1 MKLKIMNEFTLF
13 KALNILKRHLLVTI
27 ALFLVTYWALP
38 SLNILDNKYTVE
50 KIIKSGRH
58 PIEFNTP
65 LLGFPDI
72 NGILIS
78 SSLQLYLQKT
88 IVESGVSSFSLTEN
102 DADNMVLTFKST
114 NPDSIVN
121 TAKAVMQRLQEFDNV
136 SIQRQFN
143 VINEI
148 LDVDREILEI
158 LETSDDDYLFTDE
171 DIEAWANQQK
181 KYDLAIEDMVD
192 FNQKYKLNLVSLM
205 RFKTDDTF
213 RQVELDTE
221 ILNQKK
227 IIAKWEAMK
236 KDDFTT
242 VSYLF
247 PVSEKEISIYFPNPM
262 IFFGLSLLVAFF
274 YNLIL
279 LSYKYRESVK

>member
-1 MKLKIMNEFTLF
+1 MNEFTLLNT
-13 KALNILKRHLLVTI
+13 LNIIKRHLLITI
-27 ALFLVTYWALP
+27 AIFFAAYWVLP
-38 SLNILDNKYTVE
+38 SLNIVENKYKVE

-65 LLGFPDI
+65 LLEFPDI

-78 SSLQLYLQKT
+78 SSFSSYLNKT
-88 IVESGVSSFSLTEN
+88 IKGSEVSSFKITEN
-102 DADNMVLTFKST
+102 DIGNMIITFQNT
-114 NPDSIVN
+114 NPDSIVS
-121 TAKAVMQRLQEFDNV
+121 TAKAVMQRLQEFDNI
-136 SIQRQFN
+136 SIQRQFDM
-143 VINEI
+143 INEI

-158 LETSDDDYLFTDE
+158 LETSDGEYMFTDE
-171 DIEAWANQQK
+171 NIEEWANQQK
-181 KYDLAIEDMVD
+181 KYDLAIQDMED

-205 RFKTDDTF
+205 TYKTNDTS
-213 RQVELDTE
+213 RRVALETE

-247 PVSEKEISIYFPNPM
+247 PVSKNDISIYYPNPI
-262 IFFGLSLLVAFF
+262 IFFGFSLLVAFF

>member
-1 MKLKIMNEFTLF
+1 MIMNEFTLLN
-13 KALNILKRHLLVTI
+13 ALNIIKRHLLVTI
-27 ALFLVTYWALP
+27 AIFFAAYWVLS
-38 SLNILDNKYTVE
+38 SLNIVENKYTVE

-65 LLGFPDI
+65 LLGFSDI

-78 SSLQLYLQKT
+78 SSFSSYLNKT
-88 IVESGVSSFSLTEN
+88 TNGSGVSSYKITEN
-102 DADNMVLTFKST
+102 NIGNMLLTFQST

-121 TAKAVMQRLQEFDNV
+121 TAKAVMQRLQEFDNIA
-136 SIQRQFN
+136 IQRQIKI
-143 VINEI
+143 INEI
-148 LDVDREILEI
+148 LDVDREILKI

-171 DIEAWANQQK
+171 DIEEWANQQK
-181 KYDLAIEDMVD
+181 KYDLAIQDMD
-192 FNQKYKLNLVSLM
+192 NFNQKYKLNLLSLM
-205 RFKTDDTF
+205 RFKNDDTS
-213 RQVELDTE
+213 RQVNLKTE

-227 IIAKWEAMK
+227 IIAKWDLMK

-247 PVSEKEISIYFPNPM
+247 PVSKNEISIYYPNPI

>member
-1 MKLKIMNEFTLF
+1 MNEFTLF
-13 KALNILKRHLLVTI
+13 KAFKIIKRHLPVTI
-27 ALFLVTYWALP
+27 VLFFAAYWVLP
-38 SLNILDNKYTVE
+38 SLNILDNKYTAT
-50 KIIKSGRH
+50 KMIQSGRH

-65 LLGFPDI
+65 LLEFPDI
-72 NGILIS
+72 NGILLSRSFS
-78 SSLQLYLQKT
+78 SYLNKN
-88 IVESGVSSFSLTEN
+88 SNGSRVSSFRLTTN
-102 DADNMVLTFKST
+102 DVNNMFLTFKST
-114 NPDSIVN
+114 NKDSIVN
-121 TAKAVMQRLQEFDNV
+121 TAKAIMQGLQEFDNIA
-136 SIQRQFN
+136 IQRQFDM
-143 VINEI
+143 INEI

-247 PVSEKEISIYFPNPM
+247 PVSKNEISIYYPNPI

>member
-1 MKLKIMNEFTLF
+1 MNEFTLL
-13 KALNILKRHLLVTI
+13 KALNIIKRNLLVTI
-27 ALFLVTYWALP
+27 AIFFAAYWVLP
-38 SLNILDNKYTVE
+38 NLNIFENKYTVE

-78 SSLQLYLQKT
+78 SSFSSYLNKT
-88 IVESGVSSFSLTEN
+88 TKGSEVSSFKITEN
-102 DADNMVLTFKST
+102 AIGNMILTFQGT
-114 NPDSIVN
+114 NPDSIVI
-121 TAKAVMQRLQEFDNV
+121 TAKAVMQRLQEFDNI
-136 SIQRQFN
+136 SIQRQFDM
-143 VINEI
+143 INEI
-148 LDVDREILEI
+148 LEVDREVLEI
-158 LETSDDDYLFTDE
+158 LETSDDDYMFTDE
-171 DIEAWANQQK
+171 DIEEWANQQK
-181 KYDLAIEDMVD
+181 KYDLAIQDMED

-205 RFKTDDTF
+205 TYKTNDTF

-247 PVSEKEISIYFPNPM
+247 PVSKNEISIYYPNA
-262 IFFGLSLLVAFF
+262 ILFFGLSLLVAFF

-279 LSYKYRESVK
+279 LSYKFRESVK

>member
-1 MKLKIMNEFTLF
+1 MNEFTLL
-13 KALNILKRHLLVTI
+13 KALNIIKRNLLVTI
-27 ALFLVTYWALP
+27 AIFFAAYWVLP
-38 SLNILDNKYTVE
+38 NLNIFENKYTVE

-78 SSLQLYLQKT
+78 SSFSSYLNKT
-88 IVESGVSSFSLTEN
+88 TKGSEVSSFKITEN
-102 DADNMVLTFKST
+102 DIGNMILTFQGT
-114 NPDSIVN
+114 NPDSIVI
-121 TAKAVMQRLQEFDNV
+121 TAKAVMQRLQEFDNI
-136 SIQRQFN
+136 SIQRQFDM
-143 VINEI
+143 INEI
-148 LDVDREILEI
+148 LEVDREVLEI
-158 LETSDDDYLFTDE
+158 LETSDDDYMFTDE
-171 DIEAWANQQK
+171 DIEEWANQQK
-181 KYDLAIEDMVD
+181 KYDLAIQDMED

-205 RFKTDDTF
+205 TYKTNDTF

-247 PVSEKEISIYFPNPM
+247 PVSKNDISIYYPNA
-262 IFFGLSLLVAFF
+262 ILFFGLSLLVAF
-274 YNLIL
+274 
-279 LSYKYRESVK
+279 

>member
-1 MKLKIMNEFTLF
+1 MNEFTLL
-13 KALNILKRHLLVTI
+13 KALNIIKRNLLVTI
-27 ALFLVTYWALP
+27 AIFFAAYWVLP
-38 SLNILDNKYTVE
+38 NLNIFENKYTVE

-78 SSLQLYLQKT
+78 SSFSSYLNKT
-88 IVESGVSSFSLTEN
+88 TKGSEVSSFKITEN
-102 DADNMVLTFKST
+102 AIGNMILTFQGT
-114 NPDSIVN
+114 NPDSIVI
-121 TAKAVMQRLQEFDNV
+121 TAKAVMQRLQEFDNI
-136 SIQRQFN
+136 SIQRQFDM
-143 VINEI
+143 INEI
-148 LDVDREILEI
+148 LEVDREVLEI
-158 LETSDDDYLFTDE
+158 LETSDDDYMFTDE
-171 DIEAWANQQK
+171 DIEEWANQQK
-181 KYDLAIEDMVD
+181 KYDLAVQDMD
-192 FNQKYKLNLVSLM
+192 SFNQKYKLNLLSLM
-205 RFKTDDTF
+205 RYKTDDTS
-213 RQVELDTE
+213 RQVNLKTE

-247 PVSEKEISIYFPNPM
+247 PVSKNDISIYYPNA
-262 IFFGLSLLVAFF
+262 ILFFGLSLLVAFF

-279 LSYKYRESVK
+279 LSYKFRESVK

>member
-1 MKLKIMNEFTLF
+1 MNEFTLF
-13 KALNILKRHLLVTI
+13 KAFKIIKRHLPVTI
-27 ALFLVTYWALP
+27 VLFFAAYWVLP
-38 SLNILDNKYTVE
+38 SLNILDNKYTAT

-65 LLGFPDI
+65 LLDFADI
-72 NGILIS
+72 NGILLS
-78 SSLQLYLQKT
+78 SSFSSYLNKT
-88 IVESGVSSFSLTEN
+88 SNGSRVSSFSLTEN
-102 DADNMVLTFKST
+102 DSHNMLLTFQST

-121 TAKAVMQRLQEFDNV
+121 TAKAVMQRLQEFDNI
-136 SIQRQFN
+136 SIQRQFDM
-143 VINEI
+143 INEI

-181 KYDLAIEDMVD
+181 KYDLAIQDMED

>member
-1 MKLKIMNEFTLF
+1 MNEFTLF
-13 KALNILKRHLLVTI
+13 KALKIIQRHLPLTI
-27 ALFLVTYWALP
+27 VLFFAAYWVLP
-38 SLNILDNKYTVE
+38 SLNFLDNKYTAT

-65 LLGFPDI
+65 LLNFADI
-72 NGILIS
+72 NGILLS
-78 SSLQLYLQKT
+78 SSFSSYLNKT
-88 IVESGVSSFSLTEN
+88 SNGSRVSSFSLTEN
-102 DADNMVLTFKST
+102 DSNNMLLTFQST

-121 TAKAVMQRLQEFDNV
+121 TAKAVMQRLQEFDNI
-136 SIQRQFN
+136 SIQRQFDM
-143 VINEI
+143 INEI

-158 LETSDDDYLFTDE
+158 LETSDDDYMFTDE
-171 DIEAWANQQK
+171 DIEEWANQQK
-181 KYDLAIEDMVD
+181 KYDLAIEDIED

-247 PVSEKEISIYFPNPM
+247 PVSKNEISIYYPNPI

>member
-1 MKLKIMNEFTLF
+1 MNEFTLF
-13 KALNILKRHLLVTI
+13 KALKIIQRHLPLTI
-27 ALFLVTYWALP
+27 VLFFAAYWVLP
-38 SLNILDNKYTVE
+38 SLNILDNKYTAT

-65 LLGFPDI
+65 LLDFADI
-72 NGILIS
+72 NGILLS
-78 SSLQLYLQKT
+78 SSFSSYLNKT
-88 IVESGVSSFSLTEN
+88 SNGSRVSSFSLTEN
-102 DADNMVLTFKST
+102 DSNNMLLTFQST

-121 TAKAVMQRLQEFDNV
+121 TAKAVMQRLQEFDNI
-136 SIQRQFN
+136 SIQRQFDM
-143 VINEI
+143 INEI

-158 LETSDDDYLFTDE
+158 LETSDDDYMFTDE
-171 DIEAWANQQK
+171 DIEEWANQQK
-181 KYDLAIEDMVD
+181 KYDLAIQDMED

-247 PVSEKEISIYFPNPM
+247 PVSKNEISIYYPNPI

>member
-1 MKLKIMNEFTLF
+1 MNEFTLL
-13 KALNILKRHLLVTI
+13 KALNIIKRNLLVTI
-27 ALFLVTYWALP
+27 AIFFAAYWVLP
-38 SLNILDNKYTVE
+38 NLNIFENKYTVE

-78 SSLQLYLQKT
+78 SSFSSYLNKT
-88 IVESGVSSFSLTEN
+88 SKGSEVSSFKITEN
-102 DADNMVLTFKST
+102 DIGNMLLTFQST
-114 NPDSIVN
+114 NPDSIVI
-121 TAKAVMQRLQEFDNV
+121 TAKAVMQRLQEFDNI
-136 SIQRQFN
+136 SIQRQFDM
-143 VINEI
+143 INEI
-148 LDVDREILEI
+148 LEVDREVLEI
-158 LETSDDDYLFTDE
+158 LETSDDDYMFTDE
-171 DIEAWANQQK
+171 DIEEWANQQK
-181 KYDLAIEDMVD
+181 KYDLAIQDMED

-205 RFKTDDTF
+205 TYKTNDTF

-247 PVSEKEISIYFPNPM
+247 PVSKNDISIYYPNA
-262 IFFGLSLLVAFF
+262 ILFFGLSLLVAFF

-279 LSYKYRESVK
+279 LSYKFRESVK